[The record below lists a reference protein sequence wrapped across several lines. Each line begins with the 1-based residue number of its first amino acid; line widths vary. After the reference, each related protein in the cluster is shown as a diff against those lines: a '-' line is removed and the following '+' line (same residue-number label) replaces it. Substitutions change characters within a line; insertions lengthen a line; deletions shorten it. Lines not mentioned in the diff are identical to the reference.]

1 MAEKTSTSQ
10 SIDESNVQRTAVQEA
25 EANAEWWNQEWL
37 KFPTIS
43 LDDDGHWHY
52 WDVPADTGVY
62 NVDWRIGEG
71 LARDTVAQ
79 MQRFMA
85 GSSAL
90 RRILRE
96 IDFNSTVAQGF
107 LTRIEDMLAKPDLY
121 LESLEPGS
129 VQAKL
134 EALAREATKAGS
146 EQR

>member
-1 MAEKTSTSQ
+1 MAENTAKV
-10 SIDESNVQRTAVQEA
+10 ESDVQQAAVEEA
-25 EANAEWWNQEWL
+25 EANAEWWNEEWL

-43 LDDDGHWHY
+43 LDDEGHWHY
-52 WDVPADTGVY
+52 WDVPDDTGVY
-62 NVDWRIGEG
+62 NVDWRVGEG

-90 RRILRE
+90 RRIMRE

-129 VQAKL
+129 VEAKL
-134 EALAREATKAGS
+134 KAMAHAASKARS
-146 EQR
+146 EPR

>member
-1 MAEKTSTSQ
+1 MNDPTSTSGSDTPSDIQ
-10 SIDESNVQRTAVQEA
+10 DAAAQEA
-25 EANAEWWNQEWL
+25 QANADWWNEEWL

-43 LDDDGHWHY
+43 LDRDGQWHY
-52 WDVPADTGVY
+52 WDVPEDSGVY
-62 NVDWRIGEG
+62 NEDWRTGEG

-90 RRILRE
+90 RRILGE
-96 IDFNSTVAQGF
+96 IDFNSIIGQGF
-107 LTRIEDMLAKPDLY
+107 ITRIEDMLANPSLY

-134 EALAREATKAGS
+134 KKLAKQAS
-146 EQR
+146 DH

>member
-1 MAEKTSTSQ
+1 MAAASSKRE
-10 SIDESNVQRTAVQEA
+10 IAAEAVQA
-25 EANAEWWNQEWL
+25 TEANTAWWNEEWL

-43 LDDDGHWHY
+43 LDDEGQWRY
-52 WDVPADTGVY
+52 WDVPADSGVY
-62 NVDWRIGEG
+62 SEDWRTGEG

-90 RRILRE
+90 RRIMKE
-96 IDFNSTVAQGF
+96 IDLDSTVGQGF
-107 LTRIEDMLAKPDLY
+107 ITRIEDMLANPELY

-134 EALAREATKAGS
+134 KALAAGDEAP
-146 EQR
+146 

>member
-1 MAEKTSTSQ
+1 MADQTSNAELQ
-10 SIDESNVQRTAVQEA
+10 SAAVQEA

-43 LDDDGHWHY
+43 LDEDGHWHY
-52 WDVPADTGVY
+52 WDVPADSGVY
-62 NVDWRIGEG
+62 SDDWRIGEG

-90 RRILRE
+90 RRIMHE

-107 LTRIEDMLAKPDLY
+107 LTRIEDMLANPDLY

-129 VQAKL
+129 VRAKL
-134 EALAREATKAGS
+134 EALARGAAEAKAESG
-146 EQR
+146 

>member
-1 MAEKTSTSQ
+1 MADQTSNPEAQ
-10 SIDESNVQRTAVQEA
+10 SAAVQEA
-25 EANAEWWNQEWL
+25 EANAEWWNREWL

-43 LDDDGHWHY
+43 LDEDGHWHY
-52 WDVPADTGVY
+52 WDVPADSGVY
-62 NVDWRIGEG
+62 SDDWRVGEG
-71 LARDTVAQ
+71 MARDTVAQ

-90 RRILRE
+90 RRIMHE

-107 LTRIEDMLAKPDLY
+107 LTRIEDMLANPDLY

-134 EALAREATKAGS
+134 KALARDAAGAES
-146 EQR
+146 TQR